1 MTVSRLSSR
10 RASIASI
17 KSVIKNVARFRWLIF
32 MLGNIASFAN
42 TVIATSLSLTIVAMI
57 EKDPTNSTQLLDANG
72 TSTVKIAPISTGKIH
87 VDWTSV
93 DKDRMLQAGFWGILA
108 ISLFS
113 GRICELFGPR
123 KVVSLALAFVGFT
136 NMLFPLIAKHSF
148 LGAYLVKVIQ
158 GICAGLIPPSLFVMI
173 SRWSTSSER
182 TLSNSVVIS
191 GGAIGSLVGLPFAGI
206 LVSSSFL
213 GGWPSVF
220 YLFGGLNVIIA
231 IAWYIIIYDT
241 PEEHPYLSAEEL
253 EEILSNRTLKS
264 SDKIDVPWRKM
275 LTSLPVIAHLVPSFT
290 YGWISAVVGAQIPSF
305 YEEVLGF
312 SHTANGFLSSLP
324 WLLSTLISILGST
337 IADKLRRT
345 NRFSTA
351 VIRKTFT
358 LIGLGTVSCGLVA
371 ITLLGKRRTAV
382 VLTLSIAKGMGSL
395 VIAGA
400 GANHLDIAPS
410 FAGTLGGFA
419 SVLHSLSSLA
429 ANEGAAQIVG
439 NETTAQNWYYFFY
452 LSAAINVVGVIVFC
466 LFGSGETQSW
476 DPSSVPKQSNTNNS
490 SLKSQNITKGNTENN
505 NQIVIESLESYN
517 SNKDHIDS

>member
-1 MTVSRLSSR
+1 MSKSHRSSSF
-10 RASIASI
+10 ASIESA
-17 KSVIKNVARFRWLIF
+17 IKNVARFRWLIF
-32 MLGNIASFAN
+32 ILGNIANFAN
-42 TVIATSLSLTIVAMI
+42 SLIGTSLSLTIVAMI
-57 EKDPTNSTQLLDANG
+57 EKDPTNSTQLFDANG

-123 KVVSLALAFVGFT
+123 RVVSLALAFVGLT

-148 LGAYLVKVIQ
+148 FGAYLIKIVQ
-158 GICAGLIPPSLFVMI
+158 GMCAGLVSPSLFVMI

-182 TLSNSVVIS
+182 TLSNSVVIA
-191 GGAIGSLVGLPFAGI
+191 GATIGNLVCLPLAGV

-220 YLFGGLNVIIA
+220 YLFGGFNLIFAVV
-231 IAWYIIIYDT
+231 WYIIVYDT
-241 PEEHPYLSAEEL
+241 PEEHPYLSPEEL
-253 EEILSNRTLKS
+253 EVILANRTLKS
-264 SDKIDVPWRKM
+264 GNTIEVPWRKM
-275 LTSLPVIAHLVPSFT
+275 LTSLPVFAHLTHSFT
-290 YGWISAVVGAQIPSF
+290 YGWVIATVSSQIPSF

-312 SHTANGFLSSLP
+312 SHTANGFISSLP
-324 WLLSTLISILGST
+324 WLLSTLCSITAST

-345 NRFSTA
+345 NRFSTVA
-351 VIRKTFT
+351 IRKVLTV
-358 LIGLGTVSCGLVA
+358 LGEYNNRLGTVSGGLVA
-371 ITLLGKRRTAV
+371 ITLLGKRRMAV
-382 VLTLSIAKGMGSL
+382 VLTLSITKGLGGL
-395 VIAGA
+395 IIAGV

-419 SVLHSLSSLA
+419 SVLSSVASLA
-429 ANEGAAQIVG
+429 ANEGVAQIVG

-452 LSAAINVVGVIVFC
+452 LSAVINIAGAIVFV

-476 DPSSVPKQSNTNNS
+476 DPSSAPKQSDKSNDS
-490 SLKSQNITKGNTENN
+490 SLKSQKITNENN
-505 NQIVIESLESYN
+505 QMVI
-517 SNKDHIDS
+517 